1 MDPVSLSMLSSVS
14 GMMGSSGLMGGG
26 SKEEPGAPVSVT
38 TGPVSTSAG
47 GSFNVVGGDS
57 LWIVAAGVIAF
68 LWLRR

>member
-1 MDPVSLSMLSSVS
+1 MIPLAMLSSVS
-14 GMMGSSGLMGGG
+14 SMMGSSGLLGG

-57 LWIVAAGVIAF
+57 LWIIAVVIIAF